1 MFSKNKE
8 SNLKIINLRRSNLK
22 LILSKITRT
31 VSVWKTLISINAII
45 FFFFFYCGM
54 LNYIKYFCV
63 IMIVVE
69 RQCSI
74 ERRAHEV
81 VIIDGM
87 EPLREVNEKD
97 PLE

>member
-1 MFSKNKE
+1 
-8 SNLKIINLRRSNLK
+8 
-22 LILSKITRT
+22 
-31 VSVWKTLISINAII
+31 
-45 FFFFFYCGM
+45 
-54 LNYIKYFCV
+54 
-63 IMIVVE
+63 MIVVE

>member
-1 MFSKNKE
+1 M
-8 SNLKIINLRRSNLK
+8 
-22 LILSKITRT
+22 
-31 VSVWKTLISINAII
+31 
-45 FFFFFYCGM
+45 
-54 LNYIKYFCV
+54 

-87 EPLREVNEKD
+87 EEPLREVNEKD